1 MFSFR
6 VSCPGGQFSTAQGTA
21 RRSQDIVKQQRL
33 ELSHTVNSVCRSS
46 LIMPNCK
53 RPCKQLQS
61 PPISQPRRRTHEL
74 LICTQSTE
82 IRYGVVFIYTS
93 LMMLGSP
100 RYEAVPRKPVPSNGQ
115 IKTEPNFS
123 DTVREVNNND
133 KSFAP
138 QRLDASWG
146 TRILRAFWDLIF
158 AAIALLFTIFGF
170 LVYRNDGKPPV
181 PGSQAAAVVSVAKY
195 GPTMFSILFAAIAG
209 GAMKAIATWRIQKG
223 STIGFIEQ
231 LLGSNTISGALIT
244 QVQLRAFNILG
255 LILVVLWC
263 LSPLGSQAS
272 LRVVS
277 VRRSFPSDVTSL
289 KALDTFAGYELGS
302 AEGESEALTTV
313 RAPFTA
319 AMMSASLLKNRNQDL
334 WGNIRIPAIERLVV
348 FDESTTWL
356 DIPDPTSVE
365 YHSLVGAPLTGLE
378 STGTGSTTFTLSG
391 SYLNVT
397 CGVLEP
403 QATSTNF
410 TASNVTKPGGNTDCT
425 WGLGSASGVHLQIA
439 MSEPCAEVN
448 VTDLRINNGT
458 RDARKLIWESFN
470 IDGTEN
476 NQYTRAECELHTT
489 YVDVNMTCVGSTC
502 SPASVRRSPRPPR
515 DGNWTV
521 FDFGNG
527 WLDQRG
533 FLSLWSEFFPNVVV
547 SAGLVPMI
555 SYIVDPYNAI
565 TSQNTT
571 NTYLVGR
578 TVFEMGLAQMLNAQL
593 VIGISPS
600 DITGGFNPARTNT
613 TLFGDRIMDI
623 SATTLVE
630 QDIVHCDR
638 NWLGVLV
645 FTSLTLFL
653 VAVAAAIL
661 RLTTLVPDILGTLS
675 LGMLDNQCRNLAG
688 NSTWSGNERA
698 VKMRKAKVRLGDVRP
713 DSKVGQIALAF
724 PSESAAM
731 VQRRRIYR

>member
-1 MFSFR
+1 
-6 VSCPGGQFSTAQGTA
+6 
-21 RRSQDIVKQQRL
+21 
-33 ELSHTVNSVCRSS
+33 
-46 LIMPNCK
+46 
-53 RPCKQLQS
+53 
-61 PPISQPRRRTHEL
+61 
-74 LICTQSTE
+74 
-82 IRYGVVFIYTS
+82 
-93 LMMLGSP
+93 
-100 RYEAVPRKPVPSNGQ
+100 
-115 IKTEPNFS
+115 
-123 DTVREVNNND
+123 
-133 KSFAP
+133 
-138 QRLDASWG
+138 
-146 TRILRAFWDLIF
+146 
-158 AAIALLFTIFGF
+158 
-170 LVYRNDGKPPV
+170 
-181 PGSQAAAVVSVAKY
+181 
-195 GPTMFSILFAAIAG
+195 
-209 GAMKAIATWRIQKG
+209 MKAIATWRVQKG

-289 KALDTFAGYELGS
+289 KALDTFAEYELGS

-365 YHSLVGAPLTGLE
+365 YPSLVGVPLTGLE

-410 TASNVTKPGGNTDCT
+410 TASNATKPGGNTDCT
-425 WGLGSASGVHLQIA
+425 WGLGSASGIHLQIA

-470 IDGTEN
+470 IDGTEDD
-476 NQYTRAECELHTT
+476 QYTRAECELHTT

-502 SPASVRRSPRPPR
+502 SPASVRRSPQPPR

-547 SAGLVPMI
+547 SDVLVPMI
-555 SYIVDPYNAI
+555 S
-565 TSQNTT
+565 
-571 NTYLVGR
+571 
-578 TVFEMGLAQMLNAQL
+578 
-593 VIGISPS
+593 
-600 DITGGFNPARTNT
+600 
-613 TLFGDRIMDI
+613 
-623 SATTLVE
+623 
-630 QDIVHCDR
+630 
-638 NWLGVLV
+638 
-645 FTSLTLFL
+645 
-653 VAVAAAIL
+653 
-661 RLTTLVPDILGTLS
+661 
-675 LGMLDNQCRNLAG
+675 
-688 NSTWSGNERA
+688 
-698 VKMRKAKVRLGDVRP
+698 
-713 DSKVGQIALAF
+713 
-724 PSESAAM
+724 
-731 VQRRRIYR
+731 